1 MIAPSQAVE
10 IAEHHHYSILVFF
23 VIGWMIHAALQID
36 AVARAKNNP
45 TNSRVGVVA
54 QNWIRLLG
62 RFFVALMIFSW
73 FWHNPSAV
81 PGLLQAL
88 GITLGTTAAAVL
100 TLPISQ
106 PVAGMFGF
114 FGDSA
119 LAYIPVLKNA
129 LPDPSLSTPDAPA
142 AATAA
147 PAAPAVSA
155 SSTKQEAASNV

>member
-1 MIAPSQAVE
+1 MIAPPQAVE

-23 VIGWMIHAALQID
+23 MIGWMIHAALQID

-54 QNWIRLLG
+54 QNWIRLLA

-119 LAYIPVLKNA
+119 LAYIPILKNA
-129 LPDPSLSTPDAPA
+129 LPDPSLMA
-142 AATAA
+142 
-147 PAAPAVSA
+147 A
-155 SSTKQEAASNV
+155 SSTKQGEVAP